1 MATKILVGDCRQ
13 TLKQIP
19 DKSIHC
25 VITSPP
31 YWGLRAYKGD
41 PGMIGLESTWQEHLY
56 NLLEVFNEVWRVM
69 RDDATLW
76 LNYGDAYAGNS
87 KSFKNPRNL
96 MQMPARLAIAMQE
109 HGWILRSEIVW
120 AKRNCMPESAKDR
133 PTQTHEKMFLFA
145 KKPKYFYDHVA
156 VRTKAKDTTIARMKS
171 KFSGPAEGMEHN
183 AFTFVER
190 LANKETKHDINTAN
204 LRNVWHLAT
213 ESFKDAHF
221 ATFPTKLVEPC
232 IKAGTSE
239 HGVCAANG
247 SPYKRIVKIH
257 DPENRLGKGKGGWG
271 NPKDKA
277 VRDQKPSKEG
287 APQYLHGGWEPTC
300 GAPYERLT
308 KEKKEIIEYKNK
320 SAQMAKENKNRYPI
334 CSSRKDRPKSFT
346 PDTIG
351 WNPTCECEGE
361 IKPAIVLDPFGGAGT
376 VSVVAERLGRDSI
389 ICEISPEYAEIARK
403 RIEGENLP
411 MFPTT
416 IEVIK

>member
-19 DKSIHC
+19 DKSVHC

-41 PGMIGLESTWQEHLY
+41 TGMIGLEPTWQNHLD
-56 NLLEVFNEVWRVM
+56 NLLEVFNGVWRVM
-69 RDDATLW
+69 RDDGTLW
-76 LNYGDAYAGNS
+76 LNYGDAYAGSGKAHKSHHKNPGLS
-87 KSFKNPRNL
+87 KSNHRMGDDTTTIQADLLPAKNL
-96 MQMPARLAIAMQE
+96 MQLPARLSIAMQE

-120 AKRNCMPESAKDR
+120 AKKNCMPESVKDR
-133 PTQTHEKMFLFA
+133 PTMAHEKIFLFVKRA
-145 KKPKYFYDHVA
+145 KYFYDHVA
-156 VRTKAKDTTIARMKS
+156 VRQSAKESSIQRAKNRHNEPPEDMEGKGVRLVQRWANKDMKHDTT
-171 KFSGPAEGMEHN
+171 
-183 AFTFVER
+183 
-190 LANKETKHDINTAN
+190 TASM
-204 LRNVWHLAT
+204 RNVWHLPT
-213 ESFKDAHF
+213 QSLREAHF

-271 NPKDKA
+271 NPQDKA

-287 APQYLHGGWEPTC
+287 APQYLHGGWE
-300 GAPYERLT
+300 
-308 KEKKEIIEYKNK
+308 
-320 SAQMAKENKNRYPI
+320 
-334 CSSRKDRPKSFT
+334 
-346 PDTIG
+346 
-351 WNPTCECEGE
+351 PTCECEGE

-376 VSVVAERLGRDSI
+376 VSVVSERLGRDSI

>member
-19 DKSIHC
+19 DKSVHC

-41 PGMIGLESTWQEHLY
+41 PGMIGLEPTWQEHLV

-69 RDDATLW
+69 RDDGTLW

-87 KSFKNPRNL
+87 KSFKNPKNL

-120 AKRNCMPESAKDR
+120 AKKNCMPESAKDR
-133 PTQTHEKMFLFA
+133 PTMTHEKMFLFA

-156 VRTKAKDTTIARMKS
+156 VRTKAKDVSINRMKYGHS
-171 KFSGPAEGMEHN
+171 APPETMEGKGVSIN
-183 AFTFVER
+183 ER
-190 LANKETKHDINTAN
+190 WNKGEYVYDYQTSN

-213 ESFKDAHF
+213 ESLREAHF

-271 NPKDKA
+271 NPQDKA

-287 APQYLHGGWEPTC
+287 APQYLHGGWEATC
-300 GAPYERLT
+300 GAPYVREVENIHKQNVDTR
-308 KEKKEIIEYKNK
+308 KEKTTKQDQLSNTYKGFNQRYVKPEYKTK
-320 SAQMAKENKNRYPI
+320 GFQS
-334 CSSRKDRPKSFT
+334 
-346 PDTIG
+346 
-351 WNPTCECEGE
+351 TCECEGD

-376 VSVVAERLGRDSI
+376 VSVVSERLGRDSI